1 MVFSFSFLSRFV
13 ALKLFFFG
21 ETMWMFAFCEPEF
34 LWIKT
39 EQRSLCVG
47 QHDKFSDR
55 SEPGLLFEIKGKIRK
70 CLNGISAVP
79 HTEFAWKPVLVW
91 NVANNHGLRCKRSE
105 ASRWHCSKWSQWPF
119 DSLGGSDFSCFTCG
133 FLVDQHPH
141 GFSYPMTHPWDWY
154 SIFTYMKIP

>member
-1 MVFSFSFLSRFV
+1 
-13 ALKLFFFG
+13 
-21 ETMWMFAFCEPEF
+21 MFAFCESEF

-55 SEPGLLFEIKGKIRK
+55 SEPGFLFEIKGKIRK

-91 NVANNHGLRCKRSE
+91 NVANNHGLRCKRS
-105 ASRWHCSKWSQWPF
+105 ASRWHCSKWPQWPF
-119 DSLGGSDFSCFTCG
+119 DSLGGSDVSCFTCG
-133 FLVDQHPH
+133 CLVDQHP
-141 GFSYPMTHPWDWY
+141 PWVFLSHDASMGRFLY
-154 SIFTYMKIP
+154 IYLHENIENHKNSPFIDR